1 MNRTVKVV
9 VEHHSDGYI
18 AYPLGMKGVVVG
30 EGDSYSEA
38 LRDVESAIRFHI
50 ESFGEDVLDPDPD
63 TPVLEAFVAE
73 AGV

>member
-63 TPVLEAFVAE
+63 TPVIEAFVAE